1 VPSLSQRRRHTAPA
15 GRVRPPGA
23 APTSDDALVELG
35 RIVNTHGIRGEVRVL
50 PHNPQSPAVLDV
62 DALVVTRPDG
72 GRESRRIVARRRHK
86 QFALLCFDGVTDAD
100 AAEALVG
107 CAVSVPRD
115 RLPPPGPHA
124 VYHVDLIG
132 CSVRTTAGA
141 LLGTV
146 QELIVTGS
154 NDVCV
159 VRGAGREYLIPLIDD
174 VLAALDLP
182 ARTIT
187 VHPLPGLLEP

>member
-1 VPSLSQRRRHTAPA
+1 MVSARRASPSSGASSASA
-15 GRVRPPGA
+15 GR
-23 APTSDDALVELG
+23 LIELG

-50 PHNPQSPAVLDV
+50 PHNRDSAAVLGCET
-62 DALVVTRPDG
+62 LVLTRSDG
-72 GRESRRIVARRRHK
+72 ASEARRVVASRRHK
-86 QFALLCFDGVTDAD
+86 QFALLQFDGVSSRA

-107 CAVSVPRD
+107 CAVSVRRD
-115 RLPPPGPHA
+115 QLPPAGPAA

-141 LLGTV
+141 LLGAV
-146 QELIVTGS
+146 QEMIVTGS

-159 VRGAGREYLIPLIDD
+159 VRGAGREYLVPLIAD
-174 VLAALDLP
+174 VVAALDLD

-187 VHPLPGLLEP
+187 VHPLPGLLEA